1 MKKTIFAL
9 SLSIL
14 VFTLIISS
22 CKKSDSPTSGG
33 SSTTSNST
41 TTGNGNPSGTFNGI
55 LYYGYEVNGSISVYV
70 GAANFFNS
78 PVSFNPGTQTVATA
92 TVNSVS
98 LNSTQL
104 PYSSSSNNYST
115 FTTTS
120 LRFPPAAWVVNG
132 AGIIPSFSY
141 TNTNP
146 MPTFTGISSF
156 PSSVS
161 RSQNLVI
168 PITGAS
174 GCDQIQVS
182 VNDSANK
189 TTSVSVAGGSTSVTI
204 LKDSLTRLNNCVS
217 GSISIS
223 LIKYNQQ
230 TLGGKSFL
238 FGTVYI
244 TGKNNVALKQ

>member
-1 MKKTIFAL
+1 MKKTIFTL
-9 SLSIL
+9 SLSVL
-14 VFTLIISS
+14 VFTPIISS

-33 SSTTSNST
+33 PATTSSTTI
-41 TTGNGNPSGTFNGI
+41 TGNGNPSGTFNGI
-55 LYYGYEVNGSISVYV
+55 LYYGYEVNGSMSLYV
-70 GAANFFNS
+70 GAADFFNS
-78 PVSFNPGTQTVATA
+78 PVSFNPSTQAVATA

-98 LNSTQL
+98 LNSNQL
-104 PYSSSSNNYST
+104 PYNSSNNNYSS

-120 LRFPPAAWVVNG
+120 LGFPPAAWVVNG
-132 AGIIPSFSY
+132 AGIIPSFTY
-141 TNTNP
+141 TNTNA
-146 MPTFTGISSF
+146 MPTFTGLSSF

-168 PITGAS
+168 PIIGAS
-174 GCDQIQVS
+174 GCDQIQVQ
-182 VNDSANK
+182 VNDSTNK
-189 TTSVSVAGGSTSVTI
+189 TTSIYVAGGSTSVTI
-204 LKDSLTRLNNCVS
+204 LKDSLTKLNNCMS

-244 TGKNNVALKQ
+244 TGKNNVVLKQ